1 MANEQNYKSGSI
13 IQTNRTLLLAEVN
26 NDMENIITLLSENFE
41 ENLSDE
47 KIKEINTKLLVKSFA
62 EFEKKFSPVI
72 YEYYSFKSGTL
83 VYKTKKDLVENNSFI
98 FMKAIYLTKTTG
110 LMNTILNWLSIKNE
124 NDKKEY
130 ELTKIIEDSV
140 VINAIKKLR
149 YILAALYFKV
159 NSTKNYGFT
168 KTNNINTE
176 EDKSVKEL
184 ITLFDELLT
193 YKNSI
198 KELLCIAIE
207 DIESEIKTLGE
218 DSHVLVVNNNNIIMG
233 ESPDLKTIGYS
244 EFVYDRYILNEKIAY
259 DLREELLT
267 YMNNTAIPIQI
278 RELLIRVFAPVK
290 FRQESDAVLKDEV
303 KIHDKYLEWYK
314 KTQEDFLMAALPLVE
329 TIVGIKTFFNQYR
342 GLESEDKPSLL
353 ITNMSLEKHLQ
364 VNNLTI
370 LEKLLR
376 SVNDKND
383 FKETIWL
390 AILPKID
397 LTPINFSMIQRQRFK
412 GHDLLSKEVKKNTN
426 INNKEFVSGSKNI
439 NENNIINDNISNKGV
454 TTENIVP
461 AISLFYKYK
470 ILTFFDFTN
479 EIIDMKYVA
488 LNGSEKIKKECGI
501 LARKSF
507 SEYAVPSFP
516 NLTIMPHERINL
528 IIGKKINTSYYG
540 KENITESDLVKLL
553 IPGIYIGAAYA
564 AAGLTAASQSVEYLK
579 QYFKNVN
586 SNPGVHFNIEDK
598 DNNCKV
604 ITTMPREITGYPDEM
619 KKKLKEDKFGYLF
632 SSDRANNGNKRI
644 ENIIV
649 YHARNLHVRN
659 EHFEPIYKTL
669 VMNYIERAVRQYSN
683 DYKQDSLIR
692 FFDSRSHSPKN
703 IWQSERHY
711 INSVLYEGDILEYEI
726 EGDNCVIT
734 LMFEDSI
741 RTLEMQLK

>member
-1 MANEQNYKSGSI
+1 MANEQKYKSGSI

-26 NDMENIITLLSENFE
+26 NERENIITLLSENFE

-62 EFEKKFSPVI
+62 EFEEKFSPVI
-72 YEYYSFKSGTL
+72 YEYYNFKTGTL
-83 VYKTKKDLVENNSFI
+83 IYKLKKELVESNTCI
-98 FMKAIYLTKTTG
+98 FMKAIYLIKDTG
-110 LMNTILNWLSIKNE
+110 LMNTILNWMSLKNE
-124 NDKKEY
+124 TDKKEY
-130 ELTKIIEDSV
+130 ELSKIIEDAV
-140 VINAIKKLR
+140 VVNAIKKLR
-149 YILAALYFKV
+149 YILAASYFKV

-168 KTNNINTE
+168 KTNNINTKKDE
-176 EDKSVKEL
+176 IAKEL
-184 ITLFDELLT
+184 IDLVDELLT

-207 DIESEIKTLGE
+207 DIELELATLDE
-218 DSHVLVVNNNNIIMG
+218 DSHVLVVNNNNIVIG

-244 EFVYDRYILNEKIAY
+244 DFVYDRYILNEKIAY
-259 DLREELLT
+259 DLRKVLLT
-267 YMNNTAIPIQI
+267 YMNDAKIPMQI

-290 FRQESDAVLKDEV
+290 FRKDTDTILKDEI
-303 KIHDKYLEWYK
+303 KIHDNYLEWYK
-314 KTQEDFLMAALPLVE
+314 KIQEDFFMAALPLVE
-329 TIVGIKTFFNQYR
+329 NIVGVKAFFNQYR

-353 ITNMSLEKHLQ
+353 ITNMSLEKHLEI
-364 VNNLTI
+364 NNLTT

-397 LTPINFSMIQRQRFK
+397 LTPINFSRIQRQRFK
-412 GHDLLSKEVKKNTN
+412 GHDFLSEEVQNNKELVSSGKN
-426 INNKEFVSGSKNI
+426 INNNTVNQGI
-439 NENNIINDNISNKGV
+439 

-461 AISLFYKYK
+461 IISLFYKYK

-488 LNGSEKIKKECGI
+488 TNGIEKIKKECGV

-528 IIGKKINTSYYG
+528 IVGKKINTSNYG
-540 KENITESDLVKLL
+540 EENIAGSDLVKIL
-553 IPGIYIGAAYA
+553 ISGIYIGAAYA

-586 SNPGVHFNIEDK
+586 ANPGVHFNIEDK

-604 ITTMPREITGYPDEM
+604 ITTMPREIAGYPDEM
-619 KKKLKEDKFGYLF
+619 KTKLKEDKFGYLF

-669 VMNYIERAVRQYSN
+669 VMNYIERAIRQYSN

-726 EGDNCVIT
+726 DGDNCVIT

-741 RTLEMQLK
+741 RTLKMQLK